1 MQICL
6 IPLMG
11 ALHLRYPSYNAV
23 AVRDVMIAFNPDAV
37 AISALEPDALSNKH
51 WQDTAE
57 IALPLTV
64 MPWLK
69 KQSLELH
76 LIHEPSPDET
86 AQADFYRFANEYPQ
100 LGQKLSQTEAFLRPL
115 NSLLAETLSLTRI
128 LKEVVPLLKDYQE
141 NKEQL
146 LEDGP
151 ATDWLHERV
160 NRMAKHILKLKEN
173 KIAVLASIDHI
184 PFLTAALAEHTEIL
198 EPPEIDISEESRE
211 RSLLDFAF
219 RLDVPEPGNLIAKLR
234 ELESPEARYHEAN
247 LLLNNAHVPEALKV
261 LEKASQTDFA
271 EPYYLP
277 GFLLSR
283 LGQLYDLMG
292 NRKAAIRS
300 YNGVRALSYA
310 PIEALEAAKKGIEK
324 AFGEEDATS

>member
-1 MQICL
+1 VYKRQ
-6 IPLMG
+6 
-11 ALHLRYPSYNAV
+11 
-23 AVRDVMIAFNPDAV
+23 
-37 AISALEPDALSNKH
+37 LEPNALSNKR

-57 IALPLTV
+57 ITLPLTV

-69 KQSLELH
+69 KQSLDVH

-100 LGQKLSQTEAFLRPL
+100 LGQKLSQAEAYLRPV
-115 NSLLAETLSLTRI
+115 NSLIAETLSLKRI

-151 ATDWLHERV
+151 ATDWLHERI
-160 NRMAKHILKLKEN
+160 NSMAKHILKLKH
-173 KIAVLASIDHI
+173 KRIAVLASIDHI
-184 PFLTAALAEHTEIL
+184 PFLTAALTDYSEIL

-234 ELESPEARYHEAN
+234 ELKNPEARYHEAN
-247 LLLNNAHVPEALKV
+247 LLLHNAHVPEALKV

-310 PIEALEAAKKGIEK
+310 PLEALEAAREGLERP
-324 AFGEEDATS
+324 FGEEDEVS